1 MQKILRLMDKQ
12 KTGKR
17 RRVIDLN
24 FYRSYFFFKL
34 KLKNLFA
41 FKNNN
46 KKKGYYFLFSCPFWG
61 LRIFLSPERD
71 AKFYRRFGFH
81 VLMPVQKQ
89 NTEINSSDALYRQSF
104 KSPELVSVF
113 ALDY

>member
-1 MQKILRLMDKQ
+1 MDKQ

-17 RRVIDLN
+17 RRMIDLN
-24 FYRSYFFFKL
+24 FYRSDFFLKL

-46 KKKGYYFLFSCPFWG
+46 KKKRILFFVFLPVLG
-61 LRIFLSPERD
+61 LKNFLSPERD
-71 AKFYRRFGFH
+71 AKFYRRCCFH

-89 NTEINSSDALYRQSF
+89 NTENNSSDALYRQYF

>member
-1 MQKILRLMDKQ
+1 MDKQ

-17 RRVIDLN
+17 RRMIDLN
-24 FYRSYFFFKL
+24 FYRSDSFFKL

-46 KKKGYYFLFSCPFWG
+46 NNKKKRYYFLFSCPFWG

-71 AKFYRRFGFH
+71 AKFYRRCCFH

-89 NTEINSSDALYRQSF
+89 NTEINSSDALYRQCF
-104 KSPELVSVF
+104 ESPELVSVF